1 MKRPRISELPHIL
14 TSCMLGMIMTGW
26 LSTPALANPDAE
38 QQEVIE
44 NPAAVV
50 ADEIV
55 FARNQKTDWRLYL
68 GSMTNWMV
76 PIQGPE
82 TSSYKS
88 KSVIVRTVDYQGK
101 ADAYQAEWNGGLA
114 QVYWQRQDAMDL
126 NALESKGAALS
137 MVIRVD
143 KKPKKSVEL
152 KMDCGYPCAGT
163 LNMTKLFK
171 AVPQGRWF
179 RASFSLSC
187 FKEAGANL
195 SNILAPLVVATKDDF
210 KMSFSDVRILTD
222 PPPESIVACG

>member
-1 MKRPRISELPHIL
+1 MKIPCISELRHVL
-14 TSCMLGMIMTGW
+14 TASLLGIIMTGW
-26 LSTPALANPDAE
+26 LSTPALASPDAA
-38 QQEVIE
+38 QQEVTG
-44 NPAAVV
+44 NPEAGV

-55 FARNQKTDWRLYL
+55 FAGNQKTDWRLYL

-101 ADAYQAEWNGGLA
+101 ADAYQAEWNGGLG
-114 QVYWQRQDAMDL
+114 QVYWQKQEAIDL

-143 KKPKKSVEL
+143 EKPKKSVEL

-171 AVPQGRWF
+171 AVPQGQWF
-179 RASFSLSC
+179 RVSLKLSC

-210 KMSFSDVRILTD
+210 KLSFSDVRILTD
-222 PPPESIVACG
+222 PPSESLVACG